1 MTQEKLKIG
10 CLLVR
15 NVIEDIQMM
24 LVLQL
29 NDDIVVFNINK
40 PDFVH
45 PPIILPNS
53 QMNAERMQRGPNES
67 IYFTEIS
74 ESGNF

>member
-1 MTQEKLKIG
+1 
-10 CLLVR
+10 
-15 NVIEDIQMM
+15 MM

-29 NDDIVVFNINK
+29 IDEIVVFNLNR

-45 PPIILPNS
+45 PPVILQNS
-53 QMNAERMQRGPNES
+53 QMNAEKMQRGPNES

-74 ESGNF
+74 EAGNF